1 MGRAKNL
8 RDTTFQ
14 EVGIVPDLTV
24 AQRREEHQ
32 LSDEAERRNEEELTQ
47 EDISKNLKWLVVGQ
61 RGAKKLIKAVPR
73 EHQGRRGGR
82 GPGRN
87 RGGNWLRRAGAR
99 GGLTTGAN
107 ATALGEAG
115 RGGANIIPL
124 TPPPTSCHKQNCCLR
139 RTDKQEEQ
147 GGGGGGHGRDGRGV
161 GVRGSGRE
169 EPHQKEVRVLFTNAQ
184 SLPGKITELEAVASD
199 IQPDIIMICESWCN
213 SSISDANLGL
223 VGYELQQELWSDK
236 TDTANGIGGGL
247 VVYSR
252 TGLEVLSCD
261 KNIDFNQYCKFK
273 LKCDGESYYFYLIY
287 RPPTSGEENFENLC
301 QLVSGAQ
308 KNAVFVGDFNLP
320 KIDWASGVVE
330 KRDGR
335 FVLALQDNF
344 MEQLVTFPTHT
355 KGNCLDLVIS
365 NSPGLVKEVKD
376 AGRLGK
382 SDHVMLEI
390 VMSIGATRQEKEVSQ
405 KLEKGGLEQDQ
416 RRLEEH

>member
-1 MGRAKNL
+1 M
-8 RDTTFQ
+8 
-14 EVGIVPDLTV
+14 
-24 AQRREEHQ
+24 
-32 LSDEAERRNEEELTQ
+32 
-47 EDISKNLKWLVVGQ
+47 
-61 RGAKKLIKAVPR
+61 
-73 EHQGRRGGR
+73 
-82 GPGRN
+82 
-87 RGGNWLRRAGAR
+87 
-99 GGLTTGAN
+99 
-107 ATALGEAG
+107 
-115 RGGANIIPL
+115 
-124 TPPPTSCHKQNCCLR
+124 
-139 RTDKQEEQ
+139 
-147 GGGGGGHGRDGRGV
+147 
-161 GVRGSGRE
+161 
-169 EPHQKEVRVLFTNAQ
+169 LFTNAQ
-184 SLPGKITELEAVASD
+184 SLPGKITELGAVASD
-199 IQPDIIMICESWCN
+199 IQPDIILLCESWCN

-252 TGLEVLSCD
+252 TGVEVLSCD

-273 LKCDGESYYFYLIY
+273 LKCDGDSYYFYLIY

-301 QLVSGAQ
+301 QLVSGAE

-330 KRDGR
+330 GRDGR

-382 SDHVMLEI
+382 SDHMMLEI
-390 VMSIGATRQEKEVSQ
+390 VMSIGATRQEEEVRVKNWKKADWSKIKE
-405 KLEKGGLEQDQ
+405 GLRNTNWPTTTDQ
-416 RRLEEH
+416 HSTEEA

>member
-1 MGRAKNL
+1 
-8 RDTTFQ
+8 
-14 EVGIVPDLTV
+14 
-24 AQRREEHQ
+24 
-32 LSDEAERRNEEELTQ
+32 
-47 EDISKNLKWLVVGQ
+47 
-61 RGAKKLIKAVPR
+61 
-73 EHQGRRGGR
+73 
-82 GPGRN
+82 
-87 RGGNWLRRAGAR
+87 
-99 GGLTTGAN
+99 
-107 ATALGEAG
+107 
-115 RGGANIIPL
+115 
-124 TPPPTSCHKQNCCLR
+124 
-139 RTDKQEEQ
+139 
-147 GGGGGGHGRDGRGV
+147 
-161 GVRGSGRE
+161 
-169 EPHQKEVRVLFTNAQ
+169 
-184 SLPGKITELEAVASD
+184 
-199 IQPDIIMICESWCN
+199 MICESWCN

-223 VGYELQQELWSDK
+223 VGYELQNKLWSDR

-273 LKCDGESYYFYLIY
+273 LKCDGDSYYFYLIY

-330 KRDGR
+330 RRDGR

-390 VMSIGATRQEKEVSQ
+390 VMSIGTTRQEEWWRTTSQ
-405 KLEKGGLEQDQ
+405 PVRSNQGNLTG
-416 RRLEEH
+416 

>member
-1 MGRAKNL
+1 M
-8 RDTTFQ
+8 
-14 EVGIVPDLTV
+14 
-24 AQRREEHQ
+24 
-32 LSDEAERRNEEELTQ
+32 
-47 EDISKNLKWLVVGQ
+47 
-61 RGAKKLIKAVPR
+61 
-73 EHQGRRGGR
+73 
-82 GPGRN
+82 
-87 RGGNWLRRAGAR
+87 
-99 GGLTTGAN
+99 
-107 ATALGEAG
+107 
-115 RGGANIIPL
+115 
-124 TPPPTSCHKQNCCLR
+124 
-139 RTDKQEEQ
+139 
-147 GGGGGGHGRDGRGV
+147 
-161 GVRGSGRE
+161 
-169 EPHQKEVRVLFTNAQ
+169 LFTNAQ

-223 VGYELQQELWSDK
+223 VGYELQHELRSDR

-252 TGLEVLSCD
+252 TGVEVLSCD

-273 LKCDGESYYFYLIY
+273 LKCDGDSYYFYLIY

-301 QLVSGAQ
+301 QLVSGAE

-330 KRDGR
+330 GRDGR

-390 VMSIGATRQEKEVSQ
+390 VMSIGTTRQEEWWRTTSQ
-405 KLEKGGLEQDQ
+405 PVRSNQGNLTG
-416 RRLEEH
+416 